1 MLRRRKRRVL
11 RNITYKLL
19 ENLVIGDPM
28 KIAKKLIVVL
38 AILAVA
44 ATFVYTS
51 TAEYWS
57 APEPVYDTA
66 IVGRGDLELTI
77 AASGKIKPK
86 YTVEVGAQVSGQ
98 LKHIAVQIGDLV
110 NVGDLLVEIDPTLA
124 KARVEQST
132 AQLKELLALLDQQEA
147 RMDLAIVEASRYEL
161 LKLSS
166 AIAVVDYEI
175 SVANLKIAEAELAK
189 LQAQIEGQESVL
201 NADIASLGYT
211 KIYAPISGTV
221 VELFVVEGQTLNAN
235 QSAPVVMRIADMS
248 SVIIEAEISEADVLH
263 IAQDQ
268 AARFSIL
275 GSDRE
280 WETSVNKILP
290 EPEIVNDVVLYK
302 ALLDVENFDNGL
314 LSEMTAQVFFIEE
327 QANDV
332 LTIPISA
339 LGENRRHN
347 QRLMATEDRA
357 LPPDREVRDR
367 EMGVSARENPLRDL
381 LKEYPGSTI
390 SSAFTLEEGNVEPVN
405 ILVGVKTRT
414 EAEVIFGLAEGVEVL
429 TGIKDN
435 DIPPPDRINRD
446 STERTSILEPRQGR

>member
-1 MLRRRKRRVL
+1 MYRRKKKRVL

-19 ENLVIGDPM
+19 KNLVLGDPM
-28 KIAKKLIVVL
+28 KIAKKIIVML

-44 ATFVYTS
+44 GTFIYTS

-57 APEPVYDTA
+57 DPEPVYETA
-66 IVGRGDLELTI
+66 IVGKGDLELTI

-98 LKHIAVQIGDLV
+98 LKHIAVEIGDLV

-124 KARVEQST
+124 EARVEQST

-211 KIYAPISGTV
+211 KIYTPISGTV

-235 QSAPVVMRIADMS
+235 QSAPTVMRIADMS
-248 SVIIEAEISEADVLH
+248 SVTIEVEVSEADVLH
-263 IAQDQ
+263 IVPGQ

-280 WETSVNKILP
+280 WETFVDKILP

-302 ALLDVENFDNGL
+302 ALLDVGNSDNAL

-332 LTIPISA
+332 LTIPVSA
-339 LGENRRHN
+339 LGENRSLN
-347 QRLMATEDRA
+347 QRLMTTDSRA
-357 LPPDREVRDR
+357 LPLDSESRSGEDGFRT
-367 EMGVSARENPLRDL
+367 RENPLREL
-381 LKEYPGSTI
+381 LVEYPGSSI
-390 SSAFTLEEGNVEPVN
+390 SSAFTLEGDNVEPRS

-414 EAEVIFGLAEGVEVL
+414 NAEVIFGLAEGEEVL
-429 TGIKDN
+429 TGIKDT
-435 DIPPPDRINRD
+435 DMPPPDRINRD
-446 STERTSILEPRQGR
+446 STERPGTLGPRQGG